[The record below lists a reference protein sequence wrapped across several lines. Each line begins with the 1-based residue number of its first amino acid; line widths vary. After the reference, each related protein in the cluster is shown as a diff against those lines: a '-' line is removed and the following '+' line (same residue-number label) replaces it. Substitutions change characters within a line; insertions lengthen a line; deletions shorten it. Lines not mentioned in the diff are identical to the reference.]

1 MAIGG
6 PQAVNKQPGGPPCA
20 VNAAMPGAGEAG
32 AVCKMVDAE
41 AIARSSSVAEQVRQ
55 QVFDVLANG
64 ADICATLHTDGDASR
79 AIAALQAACR
89 ILERA
94 ATDAG
99 VAPARL
105 EILVDNP
112 EVTPAEAA
120 AIRRDTVGDGVVHIV
135 ADSNRLRGSRGRD
148 AVRARFWDEL
158 WQASARNRLRV
169 AYAAPVCATSALLRS
184 EPATS
189 VLPRTHIEVPAGTAW
204 VQLQLNL
211 SSLRRRGALCTASL
225 EDALRRSVTEGE
237 RLHDSA
243 AWLTPAMRDDA
254 WLNRRIAIVIDGIG
268 DLVIQEGMDP
278 SAFSTLEFL
287 DRLLRRLQVVAR
299 DHSRTMARR
308 TAHVPALDQ
317 TDPCR
322 FLPRG
327 AVRDTWHRRW
337 TEVLATAGVRHRNL
351 LAMSPWAVFPVSA
364 PADFRFADLLPLLR
378 YADACMLAGTRDLRD
393 WNVSKFKEFHCRASA
408 ALQQRES
415 RHQIAEGC

>member
-1 MAIGG
+1 
-6 PQAVNKQPGGPPCA
+6 
-20 VNAAMPGAGEAG
+20 MPDECEAG
-32 AVCKMVDAE
+32 AVCKLVDAE
-41 AIARSSSVAEQVRQ
+41 AIARSSTVAEQVRQ
-55 QVFDVLANG
+55 QVFDVLVNG
-64 ADICATLHTDGDASR
+64 ADICATLHTDGDVSQAV
-79 AIAALQAACR
+79 AALQTACR
-89 ILERA
+89 VLERA
-94 ATDAG
+94 AADAG

-120 AIRRDTVGDGVVHIV
+120 AIRRDAIGDGVVHIV
-135 ADSNRLRGSRGRD
+135 ADSGCLRGSRGRD
-148 AVRARFWDEL
+148 SVRARFWEEL

-204 VQLQLNL
+204 VQLQLNVTG
-211 SSLRRRGALCTASL
+211 LRRGGALCTGSL
-225 EDALRRSVTEGE
+225 EDALRRSVAEGE

-243 AWLTPAMRDDA
+243 AWLTPAMRNDA
-254 WLNRRIAIVIDGIG
+254 WLNRRVAIVIDGIG
-268 DLVIQEGMDP
+268 DLVMQEGLDP
-278 SAFSTLEFL
+278 SAFATLEFL
-287 DRLLRRLQVVAR
+287 DRLLRRLQAVAR
-299 DHSRTMARR
+299 DHSRAIARR
-308 TAHVPALDQ
+308 TAHAPALDQ

-327 AVRDTWHRRW
+327 AVRETWHRRW

-351 LAMSPWAVFPVSA
+351 LAMSPWAVFPASG

-378 YADACMLAGTRDLRD
+378 YADACALAGTRDLRG
-393 WNVSKFKEFHCRASA
+393 WNVNKFREFHCRASA